1 MNTTPDEK
9 YSELLNQLL
18 DGELEQSSEA
28 NVFSELANNDELR
41 SEFRDILK
49 LKDTIK
55 HDNVA
60 FATPLNTTT
69 ALFSSLGFSSVL
81 TSDAGP
87 SVVNTSANVAT
98 NAALRKVFVPLITSV
113 ASILITF
120 LLLQN
125 YYGSQ
130 IDELTKQNQSLISKS
145 NNYPRTIN
153 NLIENNQNKENE
165 KLAQNSFNEHN
176 KSNTKQNSVF
186 NKNIT
191 SKESEQLIVTK
202 NDLTNP
208 TVILTET
215 TDIPKENLNK
225 EVISAK
231 PDILINESNS
241 VVRNNSI
248 FNNFPNTQTPLLP
261 VFNDKYLEDNENES
275 YFNHYCIMFRTLN
288 SYSFPST
295 NIESQNHIF
304 FTNMSIAGLISF
316 SKHHKFGIEVGQ
328 ESFPQVFDNE
338 EDGYEYT
345 IEQNPTLACVGFIYR
360 TEFSGL
366 DFLGG
371 VEPFTQ
377 VFLGTTKYGPLGKFI
392 LGGQYITKNG
402 LGGFIGLEGSAL
414 LYKNQQR
421 NYSTKKIGLTVGL
434 SYNF

>member
-1 MNTTPDEK
+1 MNTIPDEK
-9 YSELLNQLL
+9 YSELLNLLL

-28 NVFSELANNDELR
+28 NVFSELANNDGLR
-41 SEFRDILK
+41 SEFRDMLK
-49 LKDTIK
+49 IKDTIK
-55 HDNVA
+55 HDNEA
-60 FATPLNTTT
+60 FSTPLNTTT

-81 TSDAGP
+81 TNDTGVSGTNP
-87 SVVNTSANVAT
+87 GANVVKSS
-98 NAALRKVFVPLITSV
+98 ALRKVFVPLITSV

-130 IDELTKQNQSLISKS
+130 IDELTKQNQSLISN

-153 NLIENNQNKENE
+153 SLTENNQNKDN
-165 KLAQNSFNEHN
+165 KDIKDFAQNNSIDQN
-176 KSNTKQNSVF
+176 KSIKNKNSSF
-186 NKNIT
+186 NKNI
-191 SKESEQLIVTK
+191 SDKNRDKLIVSK
-202 NDLTNP
+202 NDLTNNP
-208 TVILTET
+208 LILTQT

-225 EVISAK
+225 EVIAAN
-231 PDILINESNS
+231 PDILFNENSN
-241 VVRNNSI
+241 I
-248 FNNFPNTQTPLLP
+248 FRKNTIFDNLPNDLTPLLP
-261 VFNDKYLEDNENES
+261 VFNENNLEEIEND
-275 YFNHYCIMFRTLN
+275 FTHYCILFRTLN

-338 EDGYEYT
+338 EEGYQYT
-345 IEQNPTLACVGFIYR
+345 IEQNPTLACVGLIYR

-371 VEPFTQ
+371 VEPFSQ
-377 VFLGTTKYGPLGKFI
+377 IFLGTTKYGPLGKLI
-392 LGGQYITKNG
+392 IGGQYITKSG

-414 LYKNQQR
+414 LYRNQQR
-421 NYSTKKIGLTVGL
+421 NYSTKKIGLTVGM